1 MGSLVK
7 KFSKT
12 KQRKGYTI
20 RSAPIYLHEYPHV
33 TTPISVAKASK
44 VEIPSDDNEEQDVKT
59 DDDDEDDNNDSDLSQ
74 AVTEMNRCVANASDD
89 ELRENLPMILSIV
102 RECGRRLDIDVQ
114 KKMHEYIYAHKHGLK
129 VSTAQGGADLQDKK
143 TGRKVRAQI
152 DETRCG

>member
-1 MGSLVK
+1 MGSLMK

-20 RSAPIYLHEYPHV
+20 RPAPIFLHEYPRV
-33 TTPISVAKASK
+33 TPPISVAKASK

-59 DDDDEDDNNDSDLSQ
+59 DDDDDDDESEDNNDNDLSQ
-74 AVTEMNRCVANASDD
+74 AVNEMNRCVANASDD

-129 VSTAQGGADLQDKK
+129 VSTAQGWRRLAGQKDGSQS
-143 TGRKVRAQI
+143 TSTNR
-152 DETRCG
+152 